1 MVDKN
6 KKIPNRAQT
15 QNATKVQNG
24 QHGKLLE
31 SSNNSNK
38 KPKIVA
44 ANKQKSSKKT
54 VNEEYDLVPPDGG
67 WGWLILFGSMLVN
80 ILIPGTIKSF
90 GVLFLEFLDAFN
102 ASPATAAWIPALCYF
117 LYSSLGPVSSILS
130 VKYSYRTVTLMGG
143 ASAALGM
150 IISFWATSVSY
161 LYVSYGVLVGIG
173 AGLSF
178 PPTVYIVT
186 SYFVKLRGLAN
197 GLCISG
203 SALGSIILPPLLRYL
218 LETYGYR
225 GAVLLMGGVTLN
237 VFVAA
242 LFYEPVENHMIRVPR
257 AKKALDDIEEEDVGI
272 VMKFESVEEEPT
284 TEAGGGKSLR
294 DLDAKQSPDL
304 YMTNGDDIHFNRS
317 ASAAVVQSFSSK
329 NQDEF
334 NPHTRTRKV
343 STPTYGI
350 PQRNQTFTPGQMNSQ
365 NSLYAVPER
374 GQSHTRLDRN
384 LALRNSSRHRLSR
397 HSPSTSS
404 FQYISTPYHGSTLSF
419 QPKEFSSHLSL
430 KSLGSG
436 GLPDDTVEFE
446 KEEPPPKTKFFDI
459 SLLKDPMYLIILI
472 SNSTNAIGY
481 TNFIIL
487 LPAYGVALGFDRSL
501 AAYLISIVST
511 TDLIGRIGGSALSDL
526 NLIPK
531 QYYYIGGLAMSGIS
545 LAVLPFV
552 NSYGLVSFWCAVF
565 GLASGIYVG
574 ITAVI
579 MADMLGTDRLTS
591 SYGIS
596 LFVNGIL
603 QLVGPPL
610 CGLWFERARTYSPLF
625 HTLGIILMAGASLW
639 GLMPFVK
646 KKNPK
651 EVDDDDIINQA
662 GVDGG
667 LLEEGA

>member
-6 KKIPNRAQT
+6 KIPNRAQT

-24 QHGKLLE
+24 QHGKLIE
-31 SSNNSNK
+31 SNNSK
-38 KPKIVA
+38 KPKIVPVGGSGTGSG
-44 ANKQKSSKKT
+44 KKRSK

-67 WGWLILFGSMLVN
+67 WGWLVLAGSMMVN

-130 VKYSYRTVTLMGG
+130 VKYSFRTVTIMGG
-143 ASAALGM
+143 ASAAIGM
-150 IISFWATSVSY
+150 IISFWATSVSF
-161 LYVSYGVLVGIG
+161 LYISYGVLVGIG

-218 LETYGYR
+218 LVTYGYR
-225 GAVLLMGGVTLN
+225 GAVLIMGGVTLN

-242 LFYEPVENHMIRVPR
+242 IFYEPVENHMIRVPR
-257 AKKALDDIEEEDVGI
+257 AKKSLDDIEEEDVGI
-272 VMKFESVEEEPT
+272 VLKFESVAEENPELKAL
-284 TEAGGGKSLR
+284 TE
-294 DLDAKQSPDL
+294 DQNEAKQSPDL
-304 YMTNGDDIHFNRS
+304 YMGNGDDKHFGRS
-317 ASAAVVQSFSSK
+317 ASAAVVQSFNK
-329 NQDEF
+329 NPDEY
-334 NPHTRTRKV
+334 NAHIRTRKV
-343 STPTYGI
+343 STPTYGSV

-374 GQSHTRLDRN
+374 GTSHNRLDRN

-436 GLPDDTVEFE
+436 GALHEDTVECE
-446 KEEPPPKTKFFDI
+446 KEEPSTRSKFFDI
-459 SLLKDPMYLIILI
+459 TLLKDPVYLIILI

-531 QYYYIGGLAMSGIS
+531 HFYYIGGLALSGVS

-565 GLASGIYVG
+565 GLASGVYVG

-610 CGLWFERARTYSPLF
+610 CGLWFESARTYSPLF
-625 HTLGIILMAGASLW
+625 HTLGIILIAGASLW

-646 KKNPK
+646 KSTP
-651 EVDDDDIINQA
+651 EEIDDENDINQ
-662 GVDGG
+662 VNVEGG
-667 LLEEGA
+667 LLEEEA

>member
-6 KKIPNRAQT
+6 KIPNRAQT

-24 QHGKLLE
+24 QQKKLLDGG
-31 SSNNSNK
+31 K
-38 KPKIVA
+38 KPKISPVSGA
-44 ANKQKSSKKT
+44 AGNKKRSKI
-54 VNEEYDLVPPDGG
+54 NEEYDLVPPDGG
-67 WGWLILFGSMLVN
+67 WGWLILFGSMMVN

-130 VKYSYRTVTLMGG
+130 VKYSYRTVTIMGG
-143 ASAALGM
+143 ASAAIGM
-150 IISFWATSVSY
+150 IVSFWATSVSF
-161 LYVSYGVLVGIG
+161 LYISYGVLVGIG

-225 GAVLLMGGVTLN
+225 GAVLIMGGVTLN

-242 LFYEPVENHMIRVPR
+242 IFYEPVENHMIRVPR
-257 AKKALDDIEEEDVGI
+257 VKKSLDDIEEEDVGI
-272 VMKFESVEEEPT
+272 VMKFESVAEESPDMGKT
-284 TEAGGGKSLR
+284 LTEIQNE
-294 DLDAKQSPDL
+294 AKQSPDL
-304 YMTNGDDIHFNRS
+304 YMTNGDDLHFNRS
-317 ASAAVVQSFSSK
+317 ASAAVVQSFNK
-329 NQDEF
+329 NTDEF
-334 NPHTRTRKV
+334 NPHHRTRKV
-343 STPTYGI
+343 STPTYGSV

-374 GQSHTRLDRN
+374 GTSHTRLDRN

-430 KSLGSG
+430 KSLGSA
-436 GLPDDTVEFE
+436 GLPDDTVECE
-446 KEEPPPKTKFFDI
+446 KEEPPARSKFFDI
-459 SLLKDPMYLIILI
+459 TLLKDPLYLIILI

-487 LPAYGVALGFDRSL
+487 LPAYGVALGFNRSL

-531 QYYYIGGLAMSGIS
+531 QYYYIGGLALSGVS

-552 NSYGLVSFWCAVF
+552 QSYSMVSFWCAVF
-565 GLASGIYVG
+565 GLASGVYVG

-625 HTLGIILMAGASLW
+625 HTLGMILIAGASLW

-646 KKNPK
+646 KPK
-651 EVDDDDIINQA
+651 ADELDDNDIINQA
-662 GVDGG
+662 AGVEGG
-667 LLEEGA
+667 LLEEEA